1 MTCKQKLTEQAQ
13 CQLQESTKE
22 KHKNKNTTRT
32 RQTKVSKQTVSGNK
46 EARIKGGEM
55 QEQDQDCKEQVSSR

>member
-46 EARIKGGEM
+46 KARIKGGEM
-55 QEQDQDCKEQVSSR
+55 QEQDQDRKEQFSSR